1 MAVYRFRTCAA
12 LAVLGL
18 LRCDASSLQCL
29 NGVCDAPSEDVTAL
43 LQQKTSLE
51 SGPQRMQ
58 QQAVPQSAPASEA
71 KVVTKQPAVKA
82 VPAAAQNSTVK
93 AAKTVP
99 KEKKPT
105 AKKSVS
111 AKSVSAKESVSAKSV
126 NATNTTA
133 LLVEQKYK
141 RYMDEVSS
149 LRPRAEANA
158 DKTGKSAKPAAKKSV
173 SAEGKSA
180 KKSASAD
187 AKKTVSAKS
196 VSAKS
201 VSAKK
206 TALLEEASADEVISL
221 RPRAKANADKIGK
234 SAKPA
239 AKKSVSAKS
248 VSAKKSVKPHTTT
261 STNTT
266 GKKENATALLV
277 EQKYKRYMDEV
288 SSLRP
293 RAEANADKSGKSA
306 KPAAKKSVS
315 AKSVSA
321 KKSASADAK
330 KTVSAKSV
338 SAKNVSAKKTAL
350 LEEASADEVISLR
363 PRAKANADK
372 IGTSAKP
379 AAKKSVSAKSVSAK
393 EPTAKKSVS
402 AKSVS
407 AKESVSAKSVSAK
420 KPIDVGKQAN
430 ETALLVEQKYKRY
443 MDEVS
448 SLRPRAE
455 ANADK
460 IGKSAKPAAKKSVS
474 AEGKSAKK
482 SASADAKKTVSAKS
496 VSAKNVSAKKTA
508 LLEEAS
514 ADEAI

>member
-126 NATNTTA
+126 SAKKPIDVGKQANETA

-196 VSAKS
+196 VSAK
-201 VSAKK
+201 
-206 TALLEEASADEVISL
+206 
-221 RPRAKANADKIGK
+221 
-234 SAKPA
+234 
-239 AKKSVSAKS
+239 
-248 VSAKKSVKPHTTT
+248 
-261 STNTT
+261 
-266 GKKENATALLV
+266 
-277 EQKYKRYMDEV
+277 
-288 SSLRP
+288 
-293 RAEANADKSGKSA
+293 
-306 KPAAKKSVS
+306 
-315 AKSVSA
+315 
-321 KKSASADAK
+321 
-330 KTVSAKSV
+330 
-338 SAKNVSAKKTAL
+338 
-350 LEEASADEVISLR
+350 
-363 PRAKANADK
+363 
-372 IGTSAKP
+372 
-379 AAKKSVSAKSVSAK
+379 
-393 EPTAKKSVS
+393 
-402 AKSVS
+402 
-407 AKESVSAKSVSAK
+407 
-420 KPIDVGKQAN
+420 
-430 ETALLVEQKYKRY
+430 
-443 MDEVS
+443 
-448 SLRPRAE
+448 
-455 ANADK
+455 
-460 IGKSAKPAAKKSVS
+460 
-474 AEGKSAKK
+474 
-482 SASADAKKTVSAKS
+482 
-496 VSAKNVSAKKTA
+496 NVSAKKTA